1 MTKYQPLEAHLRK
14 SGQETVSMTFSEIEE
29 VIGAE
34 LPASAFKHRGW
45 WSNNPSNSVITHAW
59 LDAGYKSANVDIP
72 GRRLMFRRFEQMN
85 PLAKLGAG
93 PPPNPDFGPPDEA
106 AASGFAEAAGDNIFP
121 VFSRIFGAL
130 KGTVTVR
137 PGTDLTAPVDTEW
150 KAGR

>member
-14 SGQETVSMTFSEIEE
+14 SGQEIVSMTFSEIEE

-93 PPPNPDFGPPDEA
+93 PPPNPDFR
-106 AASGFAEAAGDNIFP
+106 AAGR
-121 VFSRIFGAL
+121 SCGQRIC
-130 KGTVTVR
+130 R
-137 PGTDLTAPVDTEW
+137 
-150 KAGR
+150 GRR